1 MGSCLGSCNAG
12 DVFAILTRQDGHTDT
27 LARFRIMTEDEKL
40 AMLTC
45 PMGKKPLQRVK
56 DDLVCTY
63 CGTRFAIENGI
74 PNMLIEEA
82 KLPEGCASIAELK
95 CVASGEVRYDG

>member
-1 MGSCLGSCNAG
+1 MN
-12 DVFAILTRQDGHTDT
+12 
-27 LARFRIMTEDEKL
+27 EDEKL
-40 AMLTC
+40 ALLVC
-45 PMGKKPLQRVK
+45 PMGKKPLERQGES
-56 DDLVCTY
+56 LVCTY

-82 KLPEGCASIAELK
+82 KLPEGCAAIAELK